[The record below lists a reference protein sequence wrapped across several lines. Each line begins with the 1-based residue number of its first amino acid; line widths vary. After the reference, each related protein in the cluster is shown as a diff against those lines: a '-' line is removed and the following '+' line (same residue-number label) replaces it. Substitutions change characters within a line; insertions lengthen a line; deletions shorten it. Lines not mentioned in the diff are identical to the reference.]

1 MKKHKNA
8 QLKPHK
14 TMRLKDDHSW
24 VAPDGYKIAV
34 LDRGA
39 VSFNF
44 PESWHLVK
52 MEPFELNDNLPPDDD
67 ARISVSFWRLPPAVD
82 WTGLPLAPM
91 LVQSTHIDKSERK
104 ILERGSIVTVE
115 RDDIELMWTE
125 YRFIDPV
132 EKREAYTRIAVGRGF
147 DVQVLITSDYWVDD
161 ALRLRP
167 IWAEV
172 MRSLQLGRTIQDPT
186 KGITLH

>member
-14 TMRLKDDHSW
+14 TLHLQDNHSW
-24 VAPDGYKIAV
+24 NAPDGYKIAV

-52 MEPFELNDNLPPDDD
+52 MEPFELNDDLPPNDD
-67 ARISVSFWRLPPAVD
+67 ARISVSFWRLPPGVD

-104 ILERGSIVTVE
+104 ILERSSIVTVE

-132 EKREAYTRIAVGRGF
+132 EKREAYTRIAIGRGF

-161 ALRLRP
+161 AQRLRP
-167 IWAEV
+167 IWLEV

-186 KGITLH
+186 KGVTLH